1 MGKLLIGLA
10 AVVLALLAAFVL
22 YARWAGRWTA
32 EVAVPP
38 PVAATASLPQ
48 PARPTGSV
56 SLAQARLDQQRQA
69 ASAASTAATA
79 ASAPPTDAGAM
90 PSATQ
95 AGSGTRCEN
104 LLAAG
109 ARLHAWW
116 RGSGAAP
123 EAALVV
129 REPRPEGER
138 GDFTAGFTPAGSAAQ
153 EPVRGRWSD
162 ERFFLTRT
170 VTSAGAGP
178 QQWEGRC
185 LADGTIRGRWS
196 HAADGE
202 GGLFRLRL
210 VPP

>member
-1 MGKLLIGLA
+1 MGKLLVGVV
-10 AVVLALLAAFVL
+10 AVVLALVAAFVL
-22 YARWAGRWTA
+22 YGRWAGRWTS
-32 EVAVPP
+32 EVTLPP
-38 PVAATASLPQ
+38 PVAAPASLPQ

-69 ASAASTAATA
+69 AAA
-79 ASAPPTDAGAM
+79 ASAPPTFASAES
-90 PSATQ
+90 SATQ

-104 LLAAG
+104 LLLAG
-109 ARLHAWW
+109 TRLHAWW

-129 REPRPEGER
+129 REPRPEGAR
-138 GDFTAGFTPAGSAAQ
+138 GDFTASFTLAGSAAQ

-170 VTSAGAGP
+170 ATNASPGP

-196 HAADGE
+196 SAADGE
-202 GGLFRLRL
+202 SGSFRL